1 MIARRCY
8 ATIGEMGRNGARLE
22 RWRLD
27 KKLSQKELGAALGIT
42 GSPVSRWENDQE
54 PVPYRRRDALAKVL
68 DRDVE
73 ELHAMY
79 DDDEDDVAKMVRVV
93 LAEIDRRRTEDL
105 ALLKALQGEV
115 KALREDVLRL
125 SRSGA

>member
-1 MIARRCY
+1 M
-8 ATIGEMGRNGARLE
+8 E

-54 PVPYRRRDALAKVL
+54 AVPYRRREALAKVL

-79 DDDEDDVAKMVRVV
+79 DDDDEDDVAKMVRVV

-105 ALLKALQGEV
+105 ALLRALQAEV
-115 KALREDVLRL
+115 TALREDVLRL